1 MIGGEENSRQREY
14 LCKDTTASVGM
25 SLKKRLWVLRCS
37 WRGRQKQDKKGLL
50 SH

>member
-25 SLKKRLWVLRCS
+25 SLKKECLGSKMQLER
-37 WRGRQKQDKKGLL
+37 
-50 SH
+50 